1 MHAASLFLTHGEAR
15 DPEIE
20 SKLDGELPAID
31 AEAAHYLDGQELYF
45 GDAADYVEEQIQKVH
60 IDHGKITTSR
70 EDVINRKKVEFY
82 ADVSTDPGF
91 IGVSSASAGEWLVK
105 RIAAKTG
112 VEVMETRVDVDA
124 FAARIREEA
133 EAPNAWNVSRQQ
145 DYGGGMEETSI
156 DYHRSA
162 DLGSAEGGTIG
173 LGFEYFWD
181 DARVEGIVYESGYVA
196 LYSDSIAEV
205 FGAWIREEVLPHL
218 YVPDVDG
225 EETEQDTLTEDE
237 QDRAEVAATDG
248 GDEDDGSL
256 DDLDTVNDPSGGE
269 Q

>member
-1 MHAASLFLTHGEAR
+1 MHAASLFLTHNEAR

-20 SKLDGELPAID
+20 SKMDGELPAVD
-31 AEAAHYLDGQELYF
+31 AEGVQYLDG
-45 GDAADYVEEQIQKVH
+45 
-60 IDHGKITTSR
+60 R
-70 EDVINRKKVEFY
+70 EGVINRKVVEFY

-91 IGVSSASAGEWLVK
+91 IGVSSASDGEWLVK

-112 VEVMETRVDVDA
+112 VEVTETRVDVDE
-124 FAARIREEA
+124 FAERIREEA
-133 EAPNAWNVSRQQ
+133 DAPNAWNVSRQQ

-162 DLGSAEGGTIG
+162 DLDAATNGTIG

-181 DARVEGIVYESGYVA
+181 DTRVEGIVYESGYVA
-196 LYSDSIAEV
+196 LYSDTISEV
-205 FGAWIREEVLPHL
+205 FGAWVREEVLPHL
-218 YVPDVDG
+218 YIPEAG

-248 GDEDDGSL
+248 GDDDQQSL
-256 DDLDTVNDPSGGE
+256 DDLETVNDPSGGGD
-269 Q
+269 